1 MEPSY
6 HIERRPRYSNI
17 KLCIYSIILIVYI
30 VMSTIILATPP
41 TAYLNFWYY
50 NICLAIYTGLLL
62 LIIPLSF
69 IYNELKKKLKYSL
82 PIIYVIYSI
91 ILCNFNDNTFN
102 FYNKNYINMLVL
114 CIINLIGNGFGTMY
128 FVLTKTD
135 EHHQYVSIEV

>member
-1 MEPSY
+1 MERLY

-17 KLCIYSIILIVYI
+17 KLCMYSIILIVYI

-50 NICLAIYTGLLL
+50 NICLSIYSGLLL

-69 IYNELKKKLKYSL
+69 IYNGLKKRLKYNL
-82 PIIYVIYSI
+82 ITFYIIIVI
-91 ILCNFNDNTFN
+91 ILGNFDDNTFY
-102 FYNKNYINMLVL
+102 FYNENYINILVL
-114 CIINLIGNGFGTMY
+114 SSINLIANGFSAI
-128 FVLTKTD
+128 FFLLKKTD

>member
-1 MEPSY
+1 
-6 HIERRPRYSNI
+6 
-17 KLCIYSIILIVYI
+17 
-30 VMSTIILATPP
+30 MSTIILTTPP
-41 TAYLNFWYY
+41 TAYLSFWYY

-91 ILCNFNDNTFN
+91 ILCNFSDNTFN
-102 FYNKNYINMLVL
+102 FYNNNYINMLVL
-114 CIINLIGNGFGTMY
+114 CIINLIGNGFSTMY

>member
-1 MEPSY
+1 MEPLY

-41 TAYLNFWYY
+41 TSYLNFWYY
-50 NICLAIYTGLLL
+50 NICLSIYSGLLL

-69 IYNELKKKLKYSL
+69 IYNGLKKRLKYSL
-82 PIIYVIYSI
+82 IIFYIIIVIV
-91 ILCNFNDNTFN
+91 LGNFDDNTFY
-102 FYNKNYINMLVL
+102 FYNENYINIIVL
-114 CIINLIGNGFGTMY
+114 STINLIANGFTVM
-128 FVLTKTD
+128 FFLLKKTD